1 MGYNALQEYKWALR
15 SDKSRHS
22 LDSVNRKCSYF
33 RSYIK
38 KFKFK
43 GKKWEQSCAI
53 LLEQGKTPKM
63 IVPILLKMG
72 EHGNISGSHPPLRG
86 GQFYTIPEAEDLYAA
101 CFGILPLCVIPTGS
115 KPRDM
120 GCIPSKLNY
129 FSPSWCSFT
138 KVSMHFLLSLDSW
151 KTLRCRIQLSP
162 EQF

>member
-72 EHGNISGSHPPLRG
+72 EHENISGSHPPLRG
-86 GQFYTIPEAEDLYAA
+86 GPVLHHSWSWGPLCCMFWDTSLVCYSNRIQTKGHGLHSFQVELLLSILVQFYKSFYA
-101 CFGILPLCVIPTGS
+101 
-115 KPRDM
+115 
-120 GCIPSKLNY
+120 
-129 FSPSWCSFT
+129 FSSQFR
-138 KVSMHFLLSLDSW
+138 FLKDP
-151 KTLRCRIQLSP
+151 QM
-162 EQF
+162 

>member
-1 MGYNALQEYKWALR
+1 MGYNALQEYEWALR

-22 LDSVNRKCSYF
+22 LDSMNRKCSYF

-86 GQFYTIPEAEDLYAA
+86 DSFTPFLQLRTFMLHILGCFPCMLFQQDPNQGTWAA
-101 CFGILPLCVIPTGS
+101 FL
-115 KPRDM
+115 
-120 GCIPSKLNY
+120 
-129 FSPSWCSFT
+129 PSWITSLHPGAVLQ
-138 KVSMHFLLSLDSW
+138 KFLCIFFSV
-151 KTLRCRIQLSP
+151 
-162 EQF
+162 